1 MLDASADGR
10 FGASTLE
17 NLDYN
22 YFVRRFCYFT
32 GSEAPEARFGHR
44 QSASDSNIHSSVST
58 SLTNTRRRSMTLS
71 DPWVGGRP
79 AIQEDELELNGT
91 LSGHTTPTQSPT
103 LNFSGFPGGEKE
115 KGMVTPRAGSPL
127 LNSAKGDVERTPR
140 ASFDFDFVRSF
151 RCEAS

>member
-1 MLDASADGR
+1 MRDFFFYS
-10 FGASTLE
+10 
-17 NLDYN
+17 
-22 YFVRRFCYFT
+22 FCYFT

-44 QSASDSNIHSSVST
+44 HSASDSNIHSSMST
-58 SLTNTRRRSMTLS
+58 SLANTRRHSMTS
-71 DPWVGGRP
+71 SESWVGGQP

-103 LNFSGFPGGEKE
+103 LNFNGFPGGETE

-127 LNSAKGDVERTPR
+127 PKGDVERTPR
-140 ASFDFDFVRSF
+140 ASFDFVHPF